1 MLKNAFSLSSLPLKT
16 KITGLVLI
24 LFLCSIW
31 VLTLFIAEQLEHE
44 MITQIEAQQFSI
56 ASYIADSIDVQV
68 KLRINAL
75 TTIADRITP
84 GVLADPSRLREFL
97 RDKPLLTTLFQ
108 KGCVVISGEGI
119 GIADYPVLPGRAS
132 ASYSDREY
140 FKEVVA
146 TGKPV
151 VGEPRIGRFSQ
162 EPVIRFAVP
171 VLTSSGK
178 LVAVLAGYTLAS
190 DPSMLGSIKSP
201 AYEDFPD
208 RLLLVSP
215 KDRIFISASDPTRTM
230 QPTPGIGINPLFD
243 RFMAGFEGSGVT
255 VNSRGFRML
264 LSAKHIPTTGWFI
277 RVGLPTEM
285 AFSSIRSMKDR
296 AYWIAV
302 SLSLVSSLLVWLIV
316 RQALRPLY
324 NASRLIRDIT
334 AERLPPQD
342 IPVTQSDEVGELLTS
357 FNVHINYRKKAEDAM
372 RMSEEKF
379 RTVADFTYGW
389 EYWMA
394 RTNEILYCSPSCT
407 RISGYLPEEFIKTPG
422 LLESITH
429 PDDIEAY
436 RRHMEYF
443 HNSRNDGKQM
453 EIRIKTRAGDE
464 RWIGHVCKAVFNAE
478 GEFLGRRVSNT
489 DITDRKLK
497 EKEIAESR
505 HHISTL
511 NDNIL
516 KMLRIMSH
524 DIRSPLIAASATL
537 KLLLRGTYGKLDESV
552 FQTVKDLSVRINQ
565 IIGLAEDCLAKAQIV
580 ESELKIEKNEID
592 LRREVIEAVLAEL
605 ATQIEEKDIFI
616 DNRLGA
622 IPTGTII
629 VNASKMWLKVVYRN
643 LFSNAIK
650 YGGRG
655 CTIAF
660 GYEDHGSYYRFNVY
674 NSGTPIPE
682 DKRGILFTKFG
693 RVTREDE
700 TVQDGVGMGLFMT
713 KEIINQHGGDIRYE
727 ARHGGND
734 FIFTLPK

>member
-1 MLKNAFSLSSLPLKT
+1 MLNKPFLLSSLSLKT

-24 LFLCSIW
+24 LFLCNIW
-31 VLTLFIAEQLEHE
+31 VLTFFISERVEHE
-44 MITQIEAQQFSI
+44 MITQIETQQFST
-56 ASYIADSIDVQV
+56 ASYIADSIEVQV

-75 TTIADRITP
+75 TTIADRITLDI
-84 GVLADPSRLREFL
+84 LANPSKLREFL

-108 KGCVVISGEGI
+108 KGCVVISRGGI
-119 GIADYPVLPGRAS
+119 GIADYPVLPGRAG

-146 TGKPV
+146 TGRPV
-151 VGEPRIGRFSQ
+151 VGEPGTGRFSQ

-171 VLTSSGK
+171 VMTSPGK

-190 DPSMLGSIKSP
+190 DPSLLGSIKSP

-215 KDRIFISASDPTRTM
+215 KDRIFISASDPLRIM
-230 QPTPGIGINPLFD
+230 QPTPKIGVNPLFD
-243 RFMAGFEGSGVT
+243 RFMAGFEGSGVA
-255 VNSRGFRML
+255 VNSRGIRML
-264 LSAKHIPTTGWFI
+264 LSAKQIPTLGWFI
-277 RVGLPTEM
+277 RVGLPTEL

-296 AYWIAV
+296 AYLIAV
-302 SLSLVSSLLVWLIV
+302 ILSLLSSLLVWIIV

-334 AERLPPQD
+334 EERLPPQD
-342 IPVTQSDEVGELLTS
+342 IPVTQSDEVGQLLTS
-357 FNVHINYRKKAEDAM
+357 FNVHLNYRKSAEDTM
-372 RMSEEKF
+372 RKSEEKF
-379 RTVADFTYGW
+379 RTIADFTYGW
-389 EYWMA
+389 EYWIA
-394 RTNEILYCSPSCT
+394 PTDEILYCSPSST
-407 RISGYLPEEFIKTPG
+407 RISGYSPEEFIKTPS
-422 LLESITH
+422 LLQSIIH
-429 PDDIEAY
+429 PGDMEFY
-436 RRHMEYF
+436 RRHIEVF
-443 HNSRNDGKQM
+443 HNSYDDGEQIQFR
-453 EIRIKTRAGDE
+453 IRTKNGDE
-464 RWIGHVCKAVFNAE
+464 RWIGHACKAVFNEE
-478 GEFLGRRVSNT
+478 GKFLGRRVSNR
-489 DITDRKLK
+489 DITDSKLK
-497 EKEIAESR
+497 EMEIAESR
-505 HHISTL
+505 QHINTL

-524 DIRSPLIAASATL
+524 DIRSPLIATSATL

-552 FQTVKDLSVRINQ
+552 FQTVKDLSIRITQ
-565 IIGLAEDCLAKAQIV
+565 IIGLAEDCLAKAQV
-580 ESELKIEKNEID
+580 VDSELQIEKNEID

-605 ATQIEEKDIFI
+605 AAEIEKKNIFI

-650 YGGRG
+650 YGGHG

-674 NSGTPIPE
+674 NTGIPIPE
-682 DKRGILFTKFG
+682 DKRSILFTKFG
-693 RVTREDE
+693 RVMRDGE

-713 KEIINQHGGDIRYE
+713 KEIINQHGGDIWYE
-727 ARHGGND
+727 AKPEGND